1 MTKRITLRIPWNLL
15 VTLVAY
21 YLFSEMY
28 VKIVVPTFNWGQMT
42 YNPRDNEIVEL
53 ALLIFTSL
61 LLPDKVKNPSD
72 LYNWLYFVILLIPSA
87 VLSAEQG
94 SDRFYLLL
102 MFAALWLLMLFRWI
116 FARAFYRRIIAHPE
130 NYRHLPYQS
139 VFLIILGV
147 LIFLVVSVHGAF
159 NLNFYKVYDFRGDIY
174 MNMPLVLQYALPLAA
189 ITLIGYL
196 TALTYRRKNKTS
208 LFLIAVIGILFFGFS
223 SNKSMLFIPLAA
235 MAGYFLFK
243 MSRAPLLILGGFSI
257 LTKITLL
264 LSEDKSNLL
273 GALFANR
280 IVFLPNNT
288 NFYYFDF
295 FSNNPKMLWAESKIS
310 LGLVTSR
317 LPMSVMKYLAG
328 LMTGNYDTIANTGW
342 VANAYMNAGIIGI
355 VIYAVIISYIFSL
368 IDFWAKIY
376 GKQLVGA
383 AFLIPVIT
391 LIMSA
396 DLLIVLLTY
405 GLIFLLMIFLV
416 TTRRIFIHK
425 NDGFRNEYG
434 DAPDDA

>member
-1 MTKRITLRIPWNLL
+1 MAKRITLRIPWNLL

-28 VKIVVPTFNWGQMT
+28 VKLVVPTFNWGGMT
-42 YNPRDNEIVEL
+42 YDPRDNGIVEL
-53 ALLIFTSL
+53 ALLVFTSL
-61 LLPDKVKNPSD
+61 LLPNKVKNPCD

-94 SDRFYLLL
+94 SNRFHLLL
-102 MFAALWLLMLFRWI
+102 MFAALWLLMLFRRI
-116 FARAFYRRIIAHPE
+116 FAGVFYRRIIAHPM

-139 VFLIILGV
+139 VFLYILGV
-147 LIFLVVSVHGAF
+147 LIFLAVSVHGAF
-159 NLNFYKVYDFRGDIY
+159 NLNFYKVYEFRFDISE
-174 MNMPLVLQYALPLAA
+174 NMPLVFQYMLPLAA

-196 TALTYRRKNKTS
+196 AALTYHRKNTKI

-223 SNKSMLFIPLAA
+223 SNKSMLFYPLVA

-243 MSRAPLLILGGFSI
+243 MSRPHLLILGGFSI
-257 LTKITLL
+257 LAKITLL
-264 LSEDKSNLL
+264 LPEGGSNLL

-280 IVFLPNNT
+280 IVFIPSHINY
-288 NFYYFDF
+288 FYFDF

-310 LGLVTSR
+310 LGLITSE
-317 LPMSVMKYLAG
+317 LPMGVMKYIGG
-328 LMTGNYDTIANTGW
+328 LMTGNYDFSSNTGW

-355 VIYAVIISYIFSL
+355 VIYAAIIGYIFSL

-396 DLLIVLLTY
+396 DLLIVLLTT
-405 GLIFLLMIFLV
+405 GLIFLLMIFQV
-416 TTRRIFIHK
+416 TTRGIFIHK
-425 NDGFRNEYG
+425 NDGFRNERIG
-434 DAPDDA
+434 APHNA